1 LVTLVSQAQPRTVA
15 SPLCAPE
22 ISPGPLPAPGLT
34 FEEAVGFRPGVA
46 ALSLEEATVA
56 PAAAAEEAVVPAPAA
71 APCLAAIAFTV
82 VDLEVSC
89 AFAIFDVC
97 ESGAHLLQ
105 LLFRCHLFV
114 AQLLVG
120 VTADAGPNNLHVAVI
135 LLTGIQIVYLTAAF
149 AFTAVVSLVAVL
161 TAAFAFTAVVSLVA
175 ALTIVVS
182 VRFVVDF
189 GLRLVSILC
198 FDDSVGL

>member
-1 LVTLVSQAQPRTVA
+1 MVTLVSQAQPRTVA

-89 AFAIFDVC
+89 AFAIFDVF

-149 AFTAVVSLVAVL
+149 AFTAVVSLVA
-161 TAAFAFTAVVSLVA
+161 

>member
-1 LVTLVSQAQPRTVA
+1 L
-15 SPLCAPE
+15 AP
-22 ISPGPLPAPGLT
+22 
-34 FEEAVGFRPGVA
+34 
-46 ALSLEEATVA
+46 
-56 PAAAAEEAVVPAPAA
+56 
-71 APCLAAIAFTV
+71 IAFTV

-105 LLFRCHLFV
+105 LLFRGHLFV

-135 LLTGIQIVYLTAAF
+135 LLTGFQIVYLTAAF
-149 AFTAVVSLVAVL
+149 AFTAVVSLVAVLTAALAFTAVVSLVAVL

-175 ALTIVVS
+175 VFTVVGS
-182 VRFVVDF
+182 VRFVVVI